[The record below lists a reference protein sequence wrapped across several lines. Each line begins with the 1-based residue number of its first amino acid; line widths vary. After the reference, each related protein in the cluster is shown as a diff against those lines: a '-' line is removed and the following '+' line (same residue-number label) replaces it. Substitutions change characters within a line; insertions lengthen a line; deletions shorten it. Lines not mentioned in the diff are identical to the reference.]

1 MVTKKVPCKHRVKD
15 VEIAAQGVKEV
26 EVGDGWVETNDN
38 LKEQNPDEMFDLDEA
53 HVVAEKV
60 EEEEEEVMDVD
71 DLEAESDNNIF
82 ASDKYVIKNDTDT
95 SGL

>member
-1 MVTKKVPCKHRVKD
+1 MKD

-53 HVVAEKV
+53 HVVADKV
-60 EEEEEEVMDVD
+60 EEEEEEVMDLD

-82 ASDKYVIKNDTDT
+82 ASDKCVIKNDTDT

>member
-1 MVTKKVPCKHRVKD
+1 
-15 VEIAAQGVKEV
+15 
-26 EVGDGWVETNDN
+26 
-38 LKEQNPDEMFDLDEA
+38 MFDLDEA

-60 EEEEEEVMDVD
+60 EEEEEEVMDLD